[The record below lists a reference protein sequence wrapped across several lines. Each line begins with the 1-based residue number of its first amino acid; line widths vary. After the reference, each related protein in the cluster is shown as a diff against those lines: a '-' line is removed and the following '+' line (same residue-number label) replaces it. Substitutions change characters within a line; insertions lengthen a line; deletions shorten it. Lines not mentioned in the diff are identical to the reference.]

1 MTRAKLTIEIEVNE
15 DALLDLSSLMQAV
28 EDALEDVG
36 TVADFSLD
44 YPAEKDQ
51 QKDLQ
56 TS

>member
-1 MTRAKLTIEIEVNE
+1 MARAKLTVEIDVDE
-15 DALLDLSSLMQAV
+15 DALLDLGTLLQAV

-36 TVADFSLD
+36 TMASYNLD

-51 QKDLQ
+51 QQDLQ